1 MNRLVRLQWLLSLA
15 MGVLVL
21 RLVHLQII
29 RGAAYRQL
37 AEQNRMRL
45 VPEQAPRG
53 LIVDRRGR
61 LLASNQTVFRVAI
74 VPQELDDFPAVLSR
88 VATLVRRP
96 TDALQREFTKARSLA
111 FIPATIV
118 SRVPKDVAMRLEEER
133 WHLPGLLVK
142 PETVRHYPGESL
154 AAHVLGYLSQPT
166 AEELPKL
173 KSYGVRPQHLVGRM
187 GLERSLDGELRG
199 RPGGLMV
206 EVNHRARQVR
216 VMGRREPE
224 RGRRVELALDAPLQS
239 LIEQAFGD
247 QAGAAVALDPATG
260 EVLAM
265 VSRPAFSPEAF
276 AVSDNAAIRMY
287 LNSASSPMLN
297 RASLGAYQ
305 PGSIVKLIVAAAALE
320 AGVITPATTITC
332 PGSLTIGDRTIH
344 CWNRDGH
351 GPLALREALR
361 ESCNVYFMKV
371 ARWLGAPRLLENM
384 TQIGFGR
391 RTGWMLEEQP
401 GHLPS
406 RHLSEGE
413 VALLGI
419 GQGEILVTVLQV
431 ATMAATI
438 ANGGTV
444 VQPSIIRRVGE
455 HAMIPPTPHRR
466 VKWSE
471 TTIAAVRAGMDA
483 VVNDPDGTGMFAKSP
498 LVRIAGKTGTA
509 QTHVQGQNHG
519 WFVGYC
525 PEDRPTVAFAIL
537 SEHGGAGGELP
548 AEIGRALC
556 EYVVAPETL

>member
-1 MNRLVRLQWLLSLA
+1 MNRLVRLQWLLSLLL
-15 MGVLVL
+15 GVLLL
-21 RLVHLQII
+21 RLVHLQVI

-74 VPQELDDFPAVLSR
+74 VPQELDDASAVLSR
-88 VATLVRRP
+88 VASLVGRP
-96 TDALQREFTKARSLA
+96 AEALKREFAKERSLA

-118 SRVPKDVAMRLEEER
+118 SRVPKDTAIRLEEER
-133 WHLPGLLVK
+133 WYLPGLLVK
-142 PETVRHYPGESL
+142 PETVRHYPGDSS

-173 KSYGVRPQHLVGRM
+173 KPYGVRPQHLVGRI
-187 GLERSLDGELRG
+187 GLERLLDGELRG

-224 RGRRVELALDAPLQS
+224 RGQRLELTLEAPLQS
-239 LIEQAFGD
+239 LLEQAFGD
-247 QAGAAVALDPATG
+247 QPGAAVVLDPATG

-265 VSRPAFSPEAF
+265 VSKPAFSPEAF
-276 AVSDNAAIRMY
+276 AVSDNATIKAY
-287 LNSASSPMLN
+287 LSSPSLPMMN
-297 RASLGAYQ
+297 RATVGVYQ
-305 PGSIVKLIVAAAALE
+305 PGSIVKLIVAAAALD

-371 ARWLGAPRLLENM
+371 ARWLGAPRLLDNM
-384 TQIGFGR
+384 AQVGFGH
-391 RTGWMLEEQP
+391 RTGWALEEQP

-406 RHLSEGE
+406 RRLTEGE

-419 GQGEILVTVLQV
+419 GQGEILVTVMQ
-431 ATMAATI
+431 AARMAAVF

-444 VQPSIIRRVGE
+444 VQPSIIRRMGDQ
-455 HAMIPPTPHRR
+455 AMSPPSHRKL
-466 VKWSE
+466 KWSE
-471 TTIAAVRAGMDA
+471 STIAAVRAGMDA
-483 VVNDPDGTGMFAKSP
+483 VVNDRDGTGMFAKSP
-498 LVRIAGKTGTA
+498 LIKIAGKTGTA
-509 QTHVQGQNHG
+509 QTHIQGQNHG

-525 PEDRPTVAFAIL
+525 PEDRPSVAFAIL
-537 SEHGGAGGELP
+537 AEHGGAGGELP
-548 AEIGRALC
+548 AEIGRSLC
-556 EYVVAPETL
+556 EYVAAPNTL

>member
-15 MGVLVL
+15 LGVLTL
-21 RLVHLQII
+21 RLIHLQII

-74 VPQELDDFPAVLSR
+74 VPQELEDVQSVLAKIGS
-88 VATLVRRP
+88 LVRRP
-96 TDALQREFTKARSLA
+96 TDALQREYKKERSLA

-118 SRVPKDVAMRLEEER
+118 SRVPKDVAIRLEEER

-142 PETVRHYPGESL
+142 PEVVRHYPGGSN
-154 AAHVLGYLSQPT
+154 AAHVLGHLSQPT

-173 KSYGVRPQHLVGRM
+173 KPYGVRPQHLVGRM
-187 GLERSLDGELRG
+187 GLERLLDSELRG

-216 VMGRREPE
+216 EMGRREPE
-224 RGRRVELALDAPLQS
+224 RGQRVELTLDAPLQS
-239 LIEQAFGD
+239 LIEQALGE
-247 QAGAAVALDPATG
+247 QAGAAVVLDPATG

-265 VSRPAFSPEAF
+265 VSRPTFSPESF
-276 AVSDNAAIRMY
+276 AVSDSAAVTDYM
-287 LNSASSPMLN
+287 NSPGLPMLN
-297 RASLGAYQ
+297 RAAVGEYQ
-305 PGSIVKLIVAAAALE
+305 PGSIVKLVIAAAALE
-320 AGVITPATTITC
+320 AGVITPSTTITC

-371 ARWLGAPRLLENM
+371 ARRLGAPRILENM
-384 TQIGFGR
+384 ALIGYGHK
-391 RTGWMLEEQP
+391 TGWALEEAA

-406 RHLSEGE
+406 RRLTEGE

-419 GQGEILVTVLQV
+419 GQGEILVTVLQAARV
-431 ATMAATI
+431 AATF
-438 ANGGTV
+438 ANGGTL
-444 VQPSIIRRVGE
+444 VQPSILRRVGE
-455 HAMIPPTPHRR
+455 RVIAPPPGHRVR
-466 VKWSE
+466 WS
-471 TTIAAVRAGMDA
+471 TATIDAVRAGMFA
-483 VVNDPDGTGMFAKSP
+483 VVNDPDATGMFAKSR
-498 LVRIAGKTGTA
+498 LVQIAGKTGTA
-509 QTHVQGQNHG
+509 QTNVEGKNHG
-519 WFVGYC
+519 WFIGYC
-525 PEDRPTVAFAIL
+525 PADRPTVAFAIL
-537 SEHGGAGGELP
+537 AEHGGAGGELP
-548 AEIGRALC
+548 ADIGKTLC